1 MRLNRHNPQWLVGCA
16 LLGMAASVFAKVPP
30 EEAEKLRDGRLTP
43 MGAEPGGNADG
54 TIPAWTGGL
63 TDIPEA
69 AREAGYVSR
78 KGEHVRDP
86 FPDDEPLF
94 VITHDSLEQYKE
106 YLTPGQIALFDF
118 FDDYKMPVFKSRRTA
133 AKPQFVYDEIYQNAT
148 SAELVDN
155 GEGLAGARM
164 GVPFPIPQSGREV
177 IWNHK
182 VRWRGLAA
190 SRWNNQFP
198 VTSNGDFNPVKL
210 KEDVYFVYSDPNAT
224 REAITDKNL
233 IIYFLQVI
241 RSPARLAGQIL
252 LVHETANQVE
262 EVRRAWLYNPGQ
274 RRIRRAPNVGYD
286 NPGTAS
292 DGLRTNDQ
300 LDMFNGAM
308 DRYTWKLVGKRELY
322 VPYNAYRIHSPE
334 LDYDDIIQAR
344 HIDQDL
350 TRYERHRVWVVEA
363 EVREGTSHVYARR
376 VFYVDEDSWQIMA
389 VDNYDQRGQLWRVQ
403 EGHQVQAYD
412 PNFYLTQGIVAH
424 TIYDL
429 QNSRYMTMALNNED
443 DEVTVIE
450 DQIDNPQRYFN
461 PRTINRFAFK

>member
-1 MRLNRHNPQWLVGCA
+1 MNIRTTIMLAAG
-16 LLGMAASVFAKVPP
+16 LLLAGLGPAAAKVPQ
-30 EEAEKLRDGRLTP
+30 EEADKLRNGELTP
-43 MGAEPGGNADG
+43 LGGKRAGNEAG
-54 TIPAWTGGL
+54 TIPAWDGGL
-63 TDIPEA
+63 TEIPESA
-69 AREAGYVSR
+69 KRQGYVSR

-86 FPDDEPLF
+86 FPEDEPLF
-94 VITHDSLEQYKE
+94 TITNDNLDEHRDK
-106 YLTPGQIALFDF
+106 LTAGQIALFDF
-118 FDDYKMPVFKSRRTA
+118 FDDYEMPVYQTRRTA
-133 AKPQFVYDEIYQNAT
+133 AKPQFVYDEVYRNALE
-148 SAELVDN
+148 AELVDN
-155 GEGLAGARM
+155 GEGLSGARM
-164 GVPFPIPQSGREV
+164 GVPFPIPKSGREV

-190 SRWNNQFP
+190 TRWNNQFP
-198 VTSNGDFNPVKL
+198 VTSNGSFNPVKL
-210 KEDVYFVYSDPNAT
+210 KEDVYFVYSDPDVT
-224 REAITDKNL
+224 REAITEENI

-241 RSPARLAGQIL
+241 RAPARLAGQIL
-252 LVHETANQVE
+252 LVHETANQVQ

-308 DRYTWKLVGKRELY
+308 DRYTWKLKGKREVY
-322 VPYNAYRIHSPE
+322 VPYNAYRVHSPE

-350 TRYERHRVWVVEA
+350 TRYELHRVWVVEA
-363 EVREGTSHVYARR
+363 HVREGTSHVYKRR
-376 VFYVDEDSWQIMA
+376 TFYVDEDSWQIMA
-389 VDNYDQRGQLWRVQ
+389 VDNYDQRDQLWRVQ

-412 PNFYLTQGIVAH
+412 PNFYLTQGIVCH

-429 QNSRYMTMALNNED
+429 QNSRYMALALNNED
-443 DEVTVIE
+443 DETMVIE
-450 DQIDNPQRYFN
+450 DQIDDPQRYFN